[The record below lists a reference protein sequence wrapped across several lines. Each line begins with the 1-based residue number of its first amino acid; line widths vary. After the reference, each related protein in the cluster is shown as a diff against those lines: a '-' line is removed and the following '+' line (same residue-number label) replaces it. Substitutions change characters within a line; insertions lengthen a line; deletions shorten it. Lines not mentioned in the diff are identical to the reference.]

1 MAKCTNLHDP
11 TYEAK
16 LQKLVTRTYG
26 ARKGQN
32 RMGEDKGHFFGNGG
46 SITE

>member
-1 MAKCTNLHDP
+1 MAKHTNLHDP

-16 LQKLVTRTYG
+16 LQKLLMRTYD

-32 RMGEDKGHFFGNGG
+32 RMGEETGHFFGNGG